1 MGFLQAQTQC
11 EFQPRSPLRACF
23 LAPQAWDSPA
33 GLERGSSAGSSEGD
47 GPKNGARLMVPTASS
62 GESSSWQEGRFTL

>member
-11 EFQPRSPLRACF
+11 EFWPWSPLWAC
-23 LAPQAWDSPA
+23 LLVPQAWDSPG
-33 GLERGSSAGSSEGD
+33 GLDRGSSAGSSEGD
-47 GPKNGARLMVPTASS
+47 GPKNGARLMVPMASS